1 MDAVLFAD
9 VDVDLLP
16 PDVSVESVRASW
28 GSSLPKLVAS
38 GRSTSVR
45 AVVSPDPASAI
56 NAGLLL
62 LLPDASLYR
71 DGLSVLRRGGFH
83 GPERGWNGDGPPRE
97 LLGGRE
103 LRHWQSGRRVEY
115 RGSAARIDNPRWDF
129 VGADIDQG
137 FLVYMLLARHD
148 VARYTDAVSG
158 LSRISCAMADAPCST
173 PGVYMRHLQIF
184 GCRPKT
190 FKSTITRRAVCTI
203 LWMQLASVL
212 LSLS

>member
-137 FLVYMLLARHD
+137 FLVYMLLAMM
-148 VARYTDAVSG
+148 
-158 LSRISCAMADAPCST
+158 SRGTRTQSRASRAYHAPW
-173 PGVYMRHLQIF
+173 PMRHVVPPAFTCATCAGLNWPPLVCISQV
-184 GCRPKT
+184 
-190 FKSTITRRAVCTI
+190 RRG
-203 LWMQLASVL
+203 
-212 LSLS
+212 